1 MKNILLNVTLIF
13 TLFIFPFN
21 SSFSQDVD
29 TGKKVF
35 GKCKACHSIDE
46 GGKKRLGP
54 NLWGIVGNKIA
65 AVEGM
70 KYSKALK
77 KYAEEAGTW
86 EEENLD
92 QWLANPK
99 GLVKK
104 SKMIFPGLKKPEDRA
119 NVIAFMKSMG
129 N

>member
-1 MKNILLNVTLIF
+1 MKNILFKFILIF

-21 SSFSQDVD
+21 SAFSQDAAA
-29 TGKKVF
+29 GKKVF
-35 GKCKACHSIDE
+35 AKCKACHSIDE

-104 SKMIFPGLKKPEDRA
+104 SKMIFPGLKNIQR
-119 NVIAFMKSMG
+119 
-129 N
+129 

>member
-1 MKNILLNVTLIF
+1 MN
-13 TLFIFPFN
+13 
-21 SSFSQDVD
+21 
-29 TGKKVF
+29 
-35 GKCKACHSIDE
+35 
-46 GGKKRLGP
+46 
-54 NLWGIVGNKIA
+54 
-65 AVEGM
+65 
-70 KYSKALK
+70 YSKALK